1 MDKQSQLYT
10 SEASEWLGN
19 LHPLVEQLGS
29 ADGLVCLAS
38 VASFLKPGPL
48 NTLPSVRK
56 FLRNY
61 QQNVL
66 FPCELPAIESA
77 YDHAL
82 RNETRELIA
91 LDHRLANETLLR
103 DFAAASRR
111 VGQSQLQKLR
121 PLRDQRLVQR
131 YLTAVEDGRAHGW
144 HTLVYGITLAIYSLP
159 LRQGLLGYAQQS
171 TRSFIHSAARS
182 LHFSEKTSRK
192 LFDEAERTIPAGR
205 RNFAAQKG
213 GCLNGDSPLAPRV
226 KLAVA
231 LPELHPL
238 Q

>member
-1 MDKQSQLYT
+1 MDKQTQLYA
-10 SEASEWLGN
+10 SEASEWLGD
-19 LHPLVEQLGS
+19 LHPLAEQLGS
-29 ADGLVCLAS
+29 AEGLVCLAS
-38 VASFLKPGPL
+38 VSAFLKFGPL
-48 NTLPSVRK
+48 NTISSVRR

-61 QQNVL
+61 QQSIL

-111 VGQSQLQKLR
+111 VGRSQLQKLR

-131 YLTAVEDGRAHGW
+131 YLTAVEEGRAHGW

-182 LHFSEKTSRK
+182 LRFSEKTSQK
-192 LFDEAERTIPAGR
+192 LFDELSAQFPQAVETLLRKKV
-205 RNFAAQKG
+205 AA
-213 GCLNGDSPLAPRV
+213 
-226 KLAVA
+226 
-231 LPELHPL
+231 
-238 Q
+238 